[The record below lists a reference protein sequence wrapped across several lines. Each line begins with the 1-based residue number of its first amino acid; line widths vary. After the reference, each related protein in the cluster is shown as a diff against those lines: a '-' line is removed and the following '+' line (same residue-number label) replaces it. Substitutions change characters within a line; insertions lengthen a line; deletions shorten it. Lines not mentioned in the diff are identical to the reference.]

1 MTTIRE
7 IDHDGERVETGPTR
21 IGNDWC
27 GLFIRG
33 DDCFG
38 TAIQLRKLLS
48 WIETRE
54 RPADKE
60 TAFFFDLSVG
70 ALTHLIEQ
78 MESTNEFPP
87 SAGGEG

>member
-21 IGNDWC
+21 IGKDWC

-33 DDCFG
+33 DHCFG
-38 TAIQLRKLLS
+38 TAMYLRRLLS

-54 RPADKE
+54 RPTNRE
-60 TAFFFDLSVG
+60 EAFFFDLHVG
-70 ALTHLIEQ
+70 ALTNLIEQ
-78 MESTNEFPP
+78 MESTNEALHEDSRP
-87 SAGGEG
+87 